1 MEITTR
7 PRSHRWQRVAARL
20 SLLTVLM
27 ALLLLLPAS
36 LGLDQHVVT
45 DRGMGGSLSRGTL
58 AFERPVRNADQL
70 RVGDIITFPHPG
82 DPSGARVTRRV
93 TSIEGSEVTTRG
105 DAMPGSDPWVLDAE
119 RLEPSLAVF
128 AIPFAG
134 YPQLLVPW
142 LTWAV
147 LAVLLALATLAC
159 GVVARREFL
168 RERRS
173 PSSGPGGATAIAV

>member
-7 PRSHRWQRVAARL
+7 PRSHRWRRVAARL
-20 SLLTVLM
+20 SVLTVLM

-45 DRGMGGSLSRGTL
+45 DRGMGGSLARGTL

-70 RVGDIITFPHPG
+70 QVGDIISFPQPG
-82 DPSGARVTRRV
+82 DPAGVRVTRRV
-93 TSIEGSEVTTRG
+93 ISIEGSEVTTRG
-105 DAMPGSDPWVLDAE
+105 DAMPDSDPWVLDTE
-119 RLEPSLAVF
+119 RLESSLAVF
-128 AIPFAG
+128 TIPFAG

-147 LAVLLALATLAC
+147 LAVLLALAALAC
-159 GVVARREFL
+159 GVAARHEAT
-168 RERRS
+168 RERRR